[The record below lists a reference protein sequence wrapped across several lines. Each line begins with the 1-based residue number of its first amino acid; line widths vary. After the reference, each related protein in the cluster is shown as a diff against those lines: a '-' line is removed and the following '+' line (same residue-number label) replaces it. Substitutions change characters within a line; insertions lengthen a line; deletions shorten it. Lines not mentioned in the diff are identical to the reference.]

1 GGDRIQSRSRPRPYR
16 RCRPSRPDL
25 CWRWP
30 SRLGATAEEDRLNTP
45 PANLCDAVGSFLL
58 SRPVLFAKA
67 EGHSSHLSSWQSL
80 PPSPGTAFPHRGHV
94 MQVLSAPI
102 NARTF
107 LSVNTAGA
115 VPGEASV
122 ARNIARSRSLR
133 EPGFLA
139 IVALYRFS
147 KPPGSN
153 LGHHV
158 AECKVT

>member
-1 GGDRIQSRSRPRPYR
+1 
-16 RCRPSRPDL
+16 
-25 CWRWP
+25 
-30 SRLGATAEEDRLNTP
+30 
-45 PANLCDAVGSFLL
+45 
-58 SRPVLFAKA
+58 
-67 EGHSSHLSSWQSL
+67 
-80 PPSPGTAFPHRGHV
+80 

-122 ARNIARSRSLR
+122 ARNIARSRSVR

-139 IVALYRFS
+139 IVAPYRFL

-153 LGHHV
+153 TSLVNWPPCGRMQGDV
-158 AECKVT
+158 N